1 MTPSKTIKIS
11 ADPNRKPKAA
21 SSLGAVAPPP
31 SQKNLFGSGAEGSLD
46 PSPSQLQLS
55 LLQMT
60 GELERS
66 RALMNKRLE
75 ELQARED
82 LLQTTINESVREA
95 LQDYIK
101 KNPPHQPTSEQ
112 VPLLD
117 PKVSPVVARDSGI
130 MPSHPI
136 HTAIQS
142 ICSSDIVDRL
152 ISRFDLP
159 EQYVNDKREV
169 ASVFDFH
176 LRSLERHEK
185 LRDVF
190 DHDPKEADLILA
202 VHNNHKF
209 RSLHSSYKKNIDPQ
223 LLDWLTLLALSNKDD
238 VLHDKVQAAL
248 EVACSV
254 RFVERQTLFN
264 NMMIS
269 GVLPDVAVQ
278 SDVLNSVGALELRD
292 LSDLTSS
299 CLALKSICHFVVSYC
314 GHFDDIMSKAQDAEL
329 SFINKQ
335 YVDTD
340 DCQARFSA
348 EQKEYNLVV
357 V

>member
-1 MTPSKTIKIS
+1 MANLSPSSSSHPRETDPLFQPGSPGADWLASMTPSKTIKIS
-11 ADPNRKPKAA
+11 ADPSRKPKAA

-31 SQKNLFGSGAEGSLD
+31 SQKNLFGSGAEDSLEPPAV
-46 PSPSQLQLS
+46 PSPSQLQTS

-60 GELERS
+60 EELERS
-66 RALMNKRLE
+66 RALLNKKFE

-95 LQDYIK
+95 LQDYIQ
-101 KNPPHQPTSEQ
+101 KNPPNQPIPGQ
-112 VPLLD
+112 APLLD

-142 ICSSDIVDRL
+142 ICSSDILDRL

-159 EQYVNDKREV
+159 VQYVNDKREV

-176 LRSLERHEK
+176 IRSLERYDK

-190 DHDPKEADLILA
+190 DHDPKGADLILA
-202 VHNNHKF
+202 VHKF
-209 RSLHSSYKKNIDPQ
+209 RSLYSSYKKNIDPQ
-223 LLDWLTLLALSNKDD
+223 LLDWLTLLALSNKDE

-254 RFVERQTLFN
+254 RFV
-264 NMMIS
+264 
-269 GVLPDVAVQ
+269 A
-278 SDVLNSVGALELRD
+278 
-292 LSDLTSS
+292 
-299 CLALKSICHFVVSYC
+299 
-314 GHFDDIMSKAQDAEL
+314 
-329 SFINKQ
+329 
-335 YVDTD
+335 
-340 DCQARFSA
+340 
-348 EQKEYNLVV
+348 
-357 V
+357 